1 VPKVS
6 IRTILVEFDISTFGV
21 LFIRLKEQVRQRAQ
35 CACEFCG
42 ITEIDAG
49 GMLTIDRFQPRTEEG
64 SDALTNLRL
73 ELLEGNGFAD
83 L

>member
-1 VPKVS
+1 
-6 IRTILVEFDISTFGV
+6 
-21 LFIRLKEQVRQRAQ
+21 LKEQVRQRAQ

-49 GMLTIDRFQPRTEEG
+49 GMLTIDRFKPSTEEG
-64 SDALTNLRL
+64 SDALKNLRL
-73 ELLEGNGFAD
+73 ELLEGNGFVD